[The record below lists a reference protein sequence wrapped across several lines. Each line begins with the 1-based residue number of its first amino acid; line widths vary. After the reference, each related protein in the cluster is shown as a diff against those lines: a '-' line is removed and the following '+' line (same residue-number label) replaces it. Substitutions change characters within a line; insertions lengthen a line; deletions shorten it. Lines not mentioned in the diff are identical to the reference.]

1 MLRNEKMIET
11 QNVEPVKIDTI
22 SEWTQL
28 KKEFNS
34 IIYRCKDKM
43 ANTESREGIQT
54 VFVEGMNDLIGLF
67 QE

>member
-11 QNVEPVKIDTI
+11 QDVELVKINTI
-22 SEWTQL
+22 REWTQL
-28 KKEFNS
+28 QKEFNYV
-34 IIYRCKDKM
+34 IYRCKEKM
-43 ANTESREGIQT
+43 ANTQSREAIQA